1 MGLLRRLRRKRILKK
16 DPSPEFAF
24 GLSAVRHLRTLDP
37 DHRERVEADARVF
50 AAEKHWEGCGGLKV
64 SDGMKA
70 VVSALACLLVA
81 DNRSTLF
88 ENTSSV
94 LLYPSGYS
102 APQQTGPA
110 GIVTNGSARLGEAHV
125 NGPVVLSWSDTLRHA
140 TQPTGRNVVL
150 HEFAHKLDMANGPVD
165 GTPVMESAE
174 QAREWHEAMTSARDR
189 LVQDLRIGLNPPLRP
204 YALTNPAEFFAV
216 GTEVFFERPHAMHG
230 WDADLYRAF
239 ARWYRQ
245 DPMARESA
253 LGDEPD

>member
-150 HEFAHKLDMANGPVD
+150 HEFAHKLDMLDGLVN
-165 GTPVMESAE
+165 GTPALPESISIDRWVDVMTQEYAHLRSE
-174 QAREWHEAMTSARDR
+174 
-189 LVQDLRIGLNPPLRP
+189 LVAGVIPTIDP
-204 YALTNPAEFFAV
+204 YGATNPGEFFAV
-216 GTEVFFERPHAMHG
+216 ATEHYFERPFALRI
-230 WDADLYRAF
+230 DRPELYDLLKEY
-239 ARWYRQ
+239 YVV
-245 DPMARESA
+245 
-253 LGDEPD
+253 GG

>member
-37 DHRERVEADARVF
+37 ERRERVESDARVF

-94 LLYPSGYS
+94 LLYPSGYT
-102 APQQTGPA
+102 APQQSGPV
-110 GIVTNGSARLGEAHV
+110 GIISQGSSRLGEAHV

-150 HEFAHKLDMANGPVD
+150 HEFAHKLDMLDGLVN
-165 GTPVMESAE
+165 GTPALPESIPLDRWVDVMTQE
-174 QAREWHEAMTSARDR
+174 
-189 LVQDLRIGLNPPLRP
+189 
-204 YALTNPAEFFAV
+204 YALLRSELVAGVIPTIDPYGATNPGEFFAV
-216 GTEVFFERPHAMHG
+216 ATEHYFERPFALRV
-230 WDADLYRAF
+230 DRPELYDLLKEY
-239 ARWYRQ
+239 YVV
-245 DPMARESA
+245 
-253 LGDEPD
+253 GG

>member
-37 DHRERVEADARVF
+37 ERRERVESDARVF

-94 LLYPSGYS
+94 LLYPSGYN
-102 APQQTGPA
+102 APQQSGPA
-110 GIVTNGSARLGEAHV
+110 GIITQGSARLGEAHV

-150 HEFAHKLDMANGPVD
+150 HEFAHKLDMLDGLVN
-165 GTPVMESAE
+165 GTPALPESIPIDRWVDVMTQE
-174 QAREWHEAMTSARDR
+174 
-189 LVQDLRIGLNPPLRP
+189 
-204 YALTNPAEFFAV
+204 YALLRSELVAGVIPTIDPYGATNPGEFFAV
-216 GTEVFFERPHAMHG
+216 ATEHYFERPFALRV
-230 WDADLYRAF
+230 DRPELYDLLKEY
-239 ARWYRQ
+239 YVV
-245 DPMARESA
+245 
-253 LGDEPD
+253 GG